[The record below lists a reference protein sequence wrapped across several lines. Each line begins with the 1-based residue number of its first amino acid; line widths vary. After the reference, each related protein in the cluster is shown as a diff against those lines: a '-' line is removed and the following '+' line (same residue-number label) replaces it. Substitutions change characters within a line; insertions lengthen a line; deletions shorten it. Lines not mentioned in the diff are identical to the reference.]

1 MATQAPGDR
10 AVPAPIGLR
19 AAADEAAFGRRP
31 AQTSPRSIIQPSLP
45 SPVLYPP
52 SPSLLLPSSPFQR
65 CIAMVRLASG
75 LIPLS
80 IAAVALADPIH
91 VPLTRR
97 NTGRR
102 VKDASRYPAAGDFLR
117 SKYGFETV
125 ASKLAKRGETVGI
138 ELTNQV
144 SARSSCCVLWRDI
157 VARRLLRGAGVACS
171 GIRQCSVL
179 YTDPSSRLPRRHLVR
194 VCAQNVDCAA

>member
-1 MATQAPGDR
+1 
-10 AVPAPIGLR
+10 
-19 AAADEAAFGRRP
+19 
-31 AQTSPRSIIQPSLP
+31 
-45 SPVLYPP
+45 
-52 SPSLLLPSSPFQR
+52 
-65 CIAMVRLASG
+65 MVRLASG

-91 VPLTRR
+91 VPLSRR

-102 VKDASRYPAAGDFLR
+102 VKDVSRYPAAADFVR

-144 SARSSCCVLWRDI
+144 STLSRSIWRAEI
-157 VARRLLRGAGVACS
+157 VAA
-171 GIRQCSVL
+171 
-179 YTDPSSRLPRRHLVR
+179 RHLRSV
-194 VCAQNVDCAA
+194 

>member
-1 MATQAPGDR
+1 MASRSGRLNWWLGGGNEAPGDR
-10 AVPAPIGLR
+10 AVTASICMR

-31 AQTSPRSIIQPSLP
+31 AQTSPRSIIQLSLP
-45 SPVLYPP
+45 SPVLSPS
-52 SPSLLLPSSPFQR
+52 SPSLLPPSSPLLHY
-65 CIAMVRLASG
+65 IAMVRLASG

-80 IAAVALADPIH
+80 IAVAAFADPIH

-97 NTGRR
+97 TTGRR
-102 VKDASRYPAAGDFLR
+102 VKDVSRYPAAGDFVR

-144 SARSSCCVLWRDI
+144 SVRSNCHVL
-157 VARRLLRGAGVACS
+157 
-171 GIRQCSVL
+171 
-179 YTDPSSRLPRRHLVR
+179 
-194 VCAQNVDCAA
+194 